1 MYKVKDNLSPEY
13 ISELFS
19 KSNNRY
25 DLRNADSN
33 IPRYNTVKYG
43 KHSLRYYGPYIW
55 SKLNKQ
61 DREKPSLQSFR
72 RNMQLFLYFDL

>member
-13 ISELFS
+13 ISELFG

-25 DLRNADSN
+25 DLRNADFN

-43 KHSLRYYGPYIW
+43 KHSFRYNGPSIYMD
-55 SKLNKQ
+55 NT
-61 DREKPSLQSFR
+61 
-72 RNMQLFLYFDL
+72 

>member
-1 MYKVKDNLSPEY
+1 MYKVKDNLSPEN
-13 ISELFS
+13 ISELFG

-43 KHSLRYYGPYIW
+43 KHSFRYNGPSIYMD
-55 SKLNKQ
+55 NT
-61 DREKPSLQSFR
+61 
-72 RNMQLFLYFDL
+72 